1 MERRDTLD
9 CNLSVRFVG
18 QAVRAVA
25 ILACIAVTSGAA
37 QSQVAPA
44 GSGTITI
51 VHPFAPGGVG
61 FDLGQLIR
69 DRFGRLF
76 NIPVVVEAKPGANT
90 VLGVTSVVK
99 SQPDGQTLLINSASI
114 TAIAGAIYKVPPYNP
129 ATDLV
134 PVAFVAQVPLAL
146 VVNAALPVKSPQ
158 ELAQYARTAGKTLT
172 YASTGAGSAQHLS
185 TEALKRELRIDMTHV
200 PFRGPIPAL
209 TAVAGGHADLMFI
222 DVVNAASMIEA
233 GKVTPIALTSA
244 TSLDAFRGIPTLAQA
259 GLQGF
264 DVDLRFMFFAT
275 GTTPPTIIAKLNSNI
290 RAAFDDPG
298 VRERFGK
305 TGVQIMLTP
314 DPRAVAAAYAEERE
328 RWYRLVKEANLA
340 NTR

>member
-1 MERRDTLD
+1 M
-9 CNLSVRFVG
+9 
-18 QAVRAVA
+18 
-25 ILACIAVTSGAA
+25 TSGSA
-37 QSQVAPA
+37 QSQAVPA
-44 GSGTITI
+44 SSGSITI
-51 VHPFAPGGVG
+51 VHPFTPGGVG

-76 NIPVVVEAKPGANT
+76 NIPVVVEARPGANT

-146 VVNAALPVKSPQ
+146 VVNSALPMKSLQ
-158 ELAQYARTAGKTLT
+158 ELAQHARTAGKTLS
-172 YASTGAGSAQHLS
+172 YASAGAGSAQHLS
-185 TEALKRELRIDMTHV
+185 TEALKRELRFDMTHV

-209 TAVAGGHADLMFI
+209 TAVAGGHAALMFI

-233 GKVTPIALTSA
+233 GKVRPIALTSA
-244 TSLDAFRGIPTLAQA
+244 TSLDVYRGVPTFAQA

-275 GTTPPTIIAKLNSNI
+275 GATPPTIVSRLNSNI

-305 TGVQIMLTP
+305 IGVEIKPTP
-314 DPRAVAAAYAEERE
+314 DPRAVAATYAEERD